1 VNCDIINL
9 DRLSIFV
16 QDLIVYFVDEE
27 NNLS

>member
-1 VNCDIINL
+1 MNCDIINL